1 MDAKTYESMQGI
13 GKTGQALEKF
23 GEEQNQLNQKLLKQ
37 IRILELQNNLLSR
50 QMKEVQAELAKLK
63 ETQVRNILKL
73 GRCEAEI
80 EILKQENKRSE
91 KDAAL
96 ENLKRE
102 VNRLRL
108 TAKLNTNA
116 IERLTKNQH
125 EENQGD
131 DLSIL
136 MDGDG

>member
-37 IRILELQNNLLSR
+37 IRILELQNNLLNR
-50 QMKEVQAELAKLK
+50 QMQEVQAELAKLK
-63 ETQVRNILKL
+63 ETQVRILLKL
-73 GRCEAEI
+73 GKCEAET
-80 EILKQENKRSE
+80 EILKQESKKSE
-91 KDAAL
+91 KDAVL

-102 VNRLRL
+102 INRLKL

-116 IERLTKNQH
+116 IERLTKDPHEDDENNQ
-125 EENQGD
+125 D
-131 DLSIL
+131 
-136 MDGDG
+136 